1 MMQLIV
7 GDESLQ
13 FHFVESK
20 VNPVRVSH
28 SVSYLSGTLTVYAGW
43 IKHLTLGI
51 TDISPVHEYKFWNV
65 PLSTFVDLDP
75 DKYYY
80 LYAKC
85 STSAETGEYILSE
98 TPVEI
103 DGVSGYYHLLMGIL
117 NSENNS
123 TRRFAQLYG
132 FTEILPGRITTDKIV
147 SQDGQMVIDLINNII
162 TSPTLKISSGGVEK
176 DVEEL
181 MTEYE
186 YLKDAIGQDAEL
198 TGALFT
204 LVTILLKESMTADV
218 TAGISGQQGA
228 SLDAPAFWSGGTYAQ
243 AIANTAKTIL
253 RHDGSGQLAGG
264 NIGWDDAGNVELSGK
279 ITSGGG
285 ISTIDDK
292 IKLNSD
298 GSGQLAGGNIEWDAD
313 GNTGIKVL

>member
-13 FHFVESK
+13 FYFVESK

-65 PLSTFVDLDP
+65 PLSAFGSLDP

-103 DGVSGYYHLLMGIL
+103 DGVSWVL
-117 NSENNS
+117 
-123 TRRFAQLYG
+123 
-132 FTEILPGRITTDKIV
+132 
-147 SQDGQMVIDLINNII
+147 
-162 TSPTLKISSGGVEK
+162 SP
-176 DVEEL
+176 
-181 MTEYE
+181 
-186 YLKDAIGQDAEL
+186 
-198 TGALFT
+198 
-204 LVTILLKESMTADV
+204 
-218 TAGISGQQGA
+218 
-228 SLDAPAFWSGGTYAQ
+228 
-243 AIANTAKTIL
+243 
-253 RHDGSGQLAGG
+253 
-264 NIGWDDAGNVELSGK
+264 
-279 ITSGGG
+279 
-285 ISTIDDK
+285 
-292 IKLNSD
+292 
-298 GSGQLAGGNIEWDAD
+298 AD
-313 GNTGIKVL
+313 GHTQFGKQFYKKIRTTIRLHRNPSQAGSRRTRLFRRTGRPISI